1 MYVYIGGWGERVRAS
16 QHPPKPGNRFVSFV
30 RACVLSYVMSFRN
43 EKVNRR
49 GLYLLSFG
57 SGGVI
62 FYLGR
67 SLSIISAKKSSEKE
81 KVKEREREREKREG
95 EREER
100 IGERGKRYRE
110 EEREREKERKRERE
124 K

>member
-1 MYVYIGGWGERVRAS
+1 MRAS

-43 EKVNRR
+43 EKVDRR
-49 GLYLLSFG
+49 GLYLLSFA

-67 SLSIISAKKSSEKE
+67 SLSIISAKRNSEKE
-81 KVKEREREREKREG
+81 KVKERQRERERDREREREREER

-100 IGERGKRYRE
+100 IGERGKR
-110 EEREREKERKRERE
+110 
-124 K
+124 